1 VLSLQCQEWVVEF
14 GAEDFD
20 LEPPKNSSG
29 KKIVNI
35 NMATLAAIHHD
46 LSNKM
51 STSTLQ
57 QFVSNEVEQNTQ
69 SLLNSLS
76 ILDEQL
82 QRVQHDSGIRARFY
96 NDPVGDWKINDQP
109 ELLPPSASD
118 LLHTKQDAT
127 LTYLEFAQRPRRN
140 TNTNTNTNTTHH
152 THHKRRNTPP
162 PPPPAP
168 PPPLLSNS
176 HYTSSTFGT
185 TFGTMGTDQEMQ
197 ALVTANNDLAR
208 ALYLKERETLEL
220 REVEEENLVLKR
232 MYNMEDEEA
241 EFMAQQNEAAALQV
255 AQRQQ
260 INNYSAALAQT
271 SNPELDRRRAN
282 IQRKMRMNSGEE
294 QYNKIAN
301 KIAVELE
308 TVNEFKQDRAR
319 RVSPSRPPTWAINPT
334 KKNLATPLWQQKEAE
349 DTISNVFSK
358 SPKNLVTYSARQ
370 SVQKKKKNR
379 GRKVSGRDGNLNVR
393 GRFDNIEMSFGQGGD
408 SESDDEELRDKY
420 PTSRNR
426 NDRAMGSKGGGGRSQ
441 GRESEDMRA
450 YRRRLKEK
458 GDRRG
463 LLVGE
468 RKRAQEFWLS

>member
-1 VLSLQCQEWVVEF
+1 
-14 GAEDFD
+14 
-20 LEPPKNSSG
+20 
-29 KKIVNI
+29 
-35 NMATLAAIHHD
+35 MATLAAIHHD

-118 LLHTKQDAT
+118 LLHNKQDAT

-140 TNTNTNTNTTHH
+140 TNTNTNTYTNTNTNTTHH

-241 EFMAQQNEAAALQV
+241 EFMAQQNEAAALQM

-408 SESDDEELRDKY
+408 SESDDEELWDKY
-420 PTSRNR
+420 PTAHR
-426 NDRAMGSKGGGGRSQ
+426 NDRAMGSKGGGGRRSQ

>member
-1 VLSLQCQEWVVEF
+1 
-14 GAEDFD
+14 
-20 LEPPKNSSG
+20 
-29 KKIVNI
+29 
-35 NMATLAAIHHD
+35 
-46 LSNKM
+46 
-51 STSTLQ
+51 
-57 QFVSNEVEQNTQ
+57 
-69 SLLNSLS
+69 
-76 ILDEQL
+76 
-82 QRVQHDSGIRARFY
+82 
-96 NDPVGDWKINDQP
+96 
-109 ELLPPSASD
+109 
-118 LLHTKQDAT
+118 
-127 LTYLEFAQRPRRN
+127 
-140 TNTNTNTNTTHH
+140 
-152 THHKRRNTPP
+152 
-162 PPPPAP
+162 
-168 PPPLLSNS
+168 
-176 HYTSSTFGT
+176 
-185 TFGTMGTDQEMQ
+185 MGTDQEMQ

-241 EFMAQQNEAAALQV
+241 EFMAQQNEAAALQM

-408 SESDDEELRDKY
+408 SESDDEELWDKY